1 MEDRSKID
9 SKAKKEADTFGTNYG
24 NLEVQKKILAGAASD
39 GPKAVEVAKK
49 DLETMLTWWN
59 KKEWKMEERFDLP
72 AFKVNSTVVRLNSG
86 GLLLYAP
93 SRIREEEGFASWL
106 DSLGKVEW
114 IVIGSSFH
122 TLSLPNV
129 LARYPEVSW
138 FLTLAL
144 V

>member
-129 LARYPEVSW
+129 LARYPEVS
-138 FLTLAL
+138 
-144 V
+144 